1 MIGLIP
7 NIFAA
12 ATALNLLDFR
22 RPHQASSGQA
32 IDIGQ
37 CPAVSDIQSKP
48 YTDPDLPPPY
58 GEGYKY
64 SAHTR
69 GRTWKGQTAGTDDD
83 YLAPRY
89 ALKAETITQT
99 EGRLRCDYGGKTV
112 VEEGVTATPYLR
124 LNSQ

>member
-12 ATALNLLDFR
+12 ANALNLLDFR

-37 CPAVSDIQSKP
+37 CPAVSDIHSKP

-58 GEGYKY
+58 GEGYEY

-83 YLAPRY
+83 YLAPGTHSRQRPSPRQREGY
-89 ALKAETITQT
+89 VVTMAERLSLK
-99 EGRLRCDYGGKTV
+99 RV
-112 VEEGVTATPYLR
+112 
-124 LNSQ
+124 